1 MDRTVAGIIVIVALA
16 VVLALLWYAWR
27 RRTRRDAGI
36 HPGYPL
42 PAVDAALLASADAFY
57 VATTRRD
64 QPLERLNIRGLGFR
78 ARGRVDVRDDGLVLT
93 LAGEEPRF
101 IPATAIETVARATW
115 TIDRVVESDG
125 LLLVGWL
132 AATTDAAGI
141 GVDSTFRIVD
151 TGDRERIIQA
161 LTSIAPVTPA
171 GTTESEA

>member
-1 MDRTVAGIIVIVALA
+1 MDRTVAGIIVIAALVA
-16 VVLALLWYAWR
+16 VLALLWVAWR

-36 HPGYPL
+36 DPGYPM
-42 PAVDAALLASADAFY
+42 PAADGELLASADAFY

-78 ARGRVDVRDDGLVLT
+78 ARAHVAVRADGLVLA

-101 IPATAIETVARATW
+101 IPAAAIETIARATW

-125 LLLVGWL
+125 LLLVGWR
-132 AATTDAAGI
+132 ATTADAAGI
-141 GVDSTFRIVD
+141 GVDSTLRIVD

-161 LTSIAPVTPA
+161 LERIAPVTPA